1 MSKSKHNGIDPLS
14 VLKLKG
20 IDLTRLQLLNEAAP
34 REPINWGD
42 TGLFSFRSKLQ
53 SNLECTKITP
63 IDMRSEHNV

>member
-1 MSKSKHNGIDPLS
+1 MHCLEGGGFIAKADGGAVVTQYEKMSKSKHNGVDPLS

-42 TGLFSFRSKLQ
+42 TGMSYR
-53 SNLECTKITP
+53 
-63 IDMRSEHNV
+63 

>member
-42 TGLFSFRSKLQ
+42 TGMSLFCF
-53 SNLECTKITP
+53 NFI
-63 IDMRSEHNV
+63 

>member
-1 MSKSKHNGIDPLS
+1 MSKSKHNGVDPLS

-42 TGLFSFRSKLQ
+42 TGVHLFCVSTS
-53 SNLECTKITP
+53 
-63 IDMRSEHNV
+63 V